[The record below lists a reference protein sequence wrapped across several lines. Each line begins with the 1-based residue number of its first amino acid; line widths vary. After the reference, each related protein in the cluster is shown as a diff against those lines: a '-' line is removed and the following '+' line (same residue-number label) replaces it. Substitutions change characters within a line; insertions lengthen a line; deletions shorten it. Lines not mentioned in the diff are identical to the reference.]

1 MQRLG
6 LSESELESII
16 LRHTDSIL
24 ARVTSSST
32 GDKTEDLTKA
42 TASLAGATQHALRQ
56 VARAIVENNE
66 RIAEQLEKAGFKIT

>member
-1 MQRLG
+1 MQQLG

-16 LRHTDSIL
+16 LAHTDSIL
-24 ARVTSSST
+24 ARGTSGST
-32 GDKTEDLTKA
+32 GDKTEDLIKA

-56 VARAIVENNE
+56 VVRAIIENNK